1 MAPKP
6 TQTLSQAF
14 EAMGV
19 PYDAREGLTAL
30 AVAQNVAYSLP
41 LPTELQGDV
50 DAYYTE
56 QCLPIAREAIGN
68 FNESSVLDINYALLI
83 AKLYWECRYKVLFCP
98 QSPEALQAITCMV
111 EQKLGQIPGPQV
123 TTESLHSLDPDGPYH
138 ELVPTLR
145 GFLGLPQEA

>member
-6 TQTLSQAF
+6 TQTLTQAF

-41 LPTELQGDV
+41 LPQEAQGDC
-50 DAYYTE
+50 DAYYAE

-68 FNESSVLDINYALLI
+68 FNESSVLDVNYALLVT
-83 AKLYWECRYKVLFCP
+83 KLYWECRYNVLFCP

-123 TTESLHSLDPDGPYH
+123 SAESLHSLDPEGAYAG
-138 ELVPTLR
+138 LLPTMR
-145 GFLGLPQEA
+145 GFLNLPQEA